1 MAFYINDKKK
11 FLAEVT
17 DILDTYRNLIIQIKD
32 KPVFKYQNTFRLAYA
47 RLLLSGKYNCDMDI
61 AELVEQVAK
70 PDNTDYDHMTYR
82 QLFEHI
88 LIKPMGSGW
97 QEKRENVRLPISIK
111 PGHLYFD
118 DKEFMQALAYLEN
131 YQYDEDLD
139 RFEVRAQISMNSE
152 APYSCAY
159 SFKPL
164 KIEQKIEQNGQEK
177 TVTAGTGAAQ
187 ELIRQYELL
196 RYGNLKTDFN
206 DPRAVAE
213 SVSYLRFQTG
223 LINLM
228 FKPVFGKM
236 IEEQEFYGNDD
247 SDLPNRHVSLKDL
260 DKILKYLKDGEK

>member
-1 MAFYINDKKK
+1 MNNTFYIDDKKK

-17 DILDTYRNLIIQIKD
+17 DILDTYRDLITQMKD
-32 KPVFKYQNTFRLAYA
+32 KSSFKFQNVFRLAYA
-47 RLLLSGKYNCDMDI
+47 RLLLSGKYDCDMDI

-97 QEKRENVRLPISIK
+97 QSKRGNVRLPISIK
-111 PGHLYFD
+111 PRHLYFD

-139 RFEVRAQISMNSE
+139 RFEVRAQISMNSD

-159 SFKPL
+159 SFKPM
-164 KIEQKIEQNGQEK
+164 KIERNGQE
-177 TVTAGTGAAQ
+177 TVITTGTSAAQ

-206 DPRAVAE
+206 DPRAIAE
-213 SVSYLRFQTG
+213 SVSYLCFQTG

-228 FKPVFGKM
+228 FKPVFGEM
-236 IEEQEFYGNDD
+236 IEKQEFYGNDD
-247 SDLPNRHVSLKDL
+247 SNLPNRHITLMDL
-260 DKILKYLKDGEK
+260 DKILKYLKGGEE

>member
-1 MAFYINDKKK
+1 MNTTFYINDKKK

-17 DILDTYRNLIIQIKD
+17 DILDTYRDLIIQIKD

-47 RLLLSGKYNCDMDI
+47 RLLLSGKYDCDMDI

-111 PGHLYFD
+111 TGHLYFD

-139 RFEVRAQISMNSE
+139 QFEVRAQISMNSD

-159 SFKPL
+159 SFKPM
-164 KIEQKIEQNGQEK
+164 KIEHNGQEK
-177 TVTAGTGAAQ
+177 TLIAGTGAAQ

-236 IEEQEFYGNDD
+236 IEKQESHGNDD
-247 SDLPNRHVSLKDL
+247 SNLPNRHVSLKDL
-260 DKILKYLKDGEK
+260 DKILKYLKDGEEK